1 MSTMRSQA
9 FIKLYERPLR
19 KTFFL
24 HLKEADPE
32 YKSWINIV
40 NTDNAFDDDFKVS
53 EFGTVPVQAE
63 GSDVTYEA
71 VIPGDIKRYIT
82 TERGLGYI
90 ITRKMR
96 DDDKTTVMIRMTQ
109 ALRRSFRHMF
119 EVEAALVFNQATAT
133 GTRYLGMD
141 SAALISTSHSL
152 LDGANTYANRP
163 DSDVDFS
170 DTALQNAVI
179 NFFRLKGEKN
189 LPVHVTP
196 DALWGDGGQMYE
208 MKKVTANEWEPDK
221 ADRNKNYTKTGAIS
235 GYGVSKFY
243 PSRYATDTDMWFLLA
258 PKKDHSLNL
267 FIRINPEFEMGND
280 FSSGNIQGKGYARLI
295 SGFSDWRGVYGS
307 VGV

>member
-1 MSTMRSQA
+1 MRSQQ

-24 HLKEADPE
+24 HLKEHAPE
-32 YKSWINIV
+32 YKRWVNIV

-63 GSDVTYEA
+63 GTDVQFEA
-71 VIPGDIKRYIT
+71 AIPGDIKRYIT

-96 DDDKTTVMIRMTQ
+96 DDDKTTTMVRMTQ

-119 EVEAALVFNQATAT
+119 EVEAAAIFNNATSTA
-133 GTRYLGMD
+133 TRYLGMD

-163 DSDVDFS
+163 SSDLDFS

-179 NFFRLKGEKN
+179 NFFRMKGEKN
-189 LPVHVTP
+189 LPVLLSPKT
-196 DALWGDGGQMYE
+196 LWGDGGQMYE
-208 MKKVTANEWEPDK
+208 FAKQTKNEYEPDSG
-221 ADRNKNYTKTGAIS
+221 DRNKNYTRIGAS
-235 GYGVSKFY
+235 DVGGVSDY
-243 PSRYATDTDMWFLLA
+243 IPSRYASDTDAWFLMSD
-258 PKKDHSLNL
+258 KSQHSMNL
-267 FIRINPEFEMGND
+267 FIRVNPEFEMGHD
-280 FSSGNIQGKGYARLI
+280 FSSGNIQAKGYARLI

-307 VGV
+307 VGA

>member
-1 MSTMRSQA
+1 MSTIRSAA

-24 HLKEADPE
+24 HLKEAPPE

-63 GSDVTYEA
+63 GSDVAYEA

-96 DDDKTTVMIRMTQ
+96 DDDKTTVMVRMTQ

-119 EVEAALVFNQATAT
+119 EVEAALVFNNATST
-133 GTRYLGMD
+133 SSRYLGMD

-152 LDGANTYANRP
+152 LDGTNTYANRP
-163 DSDVDFS
+163 SSDIDFS
-170 DTALQNAVI
+170 DSALQNAVI
-179 NFFRLKGEKN
+179 NFFKLKGEQN

-196 DALWGDGGQMYE
+196 KALWGAGDQMYE
-208 MKKVTANEWEPDK
+208 FAKVTKNEYEPDSG
-221 ADRNKNYTKTGAIS
+221 DRNKNYTAKGAAA
-235 GYGVSKFY
+235 GYGVSDY
-243 PSRYATDTDMWFLLA
+243 LPSRYATDTDMWFLLSE
-258 PKKDHSLNL
+258 KSSHSLNL
-267 FIRINPEFEMGND
+267 FIRVNPEFSMGND
-280 FSSGNIQGKGYARLI
+280 FSSGNIQAKGYARLI

-307 VGV
+307 TGA